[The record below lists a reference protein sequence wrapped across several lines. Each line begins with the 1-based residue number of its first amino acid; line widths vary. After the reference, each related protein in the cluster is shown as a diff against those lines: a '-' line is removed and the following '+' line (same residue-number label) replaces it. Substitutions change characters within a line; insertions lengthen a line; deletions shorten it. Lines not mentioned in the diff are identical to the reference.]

1 MCLLTSCGCDII
13 EYLCD
18 PWFSYVQMR
27 KTPRHLFA
35 FISWDLKNNFKRSIK
50 ETVKYWMHKRKCW
63 YGNAKLAFNGV
74 YILEAPQT
82 NMS

>member
-1 MCLLTSCGCDII
+1 MSQALADVDTTHFISWLIISALFMCLLTSCGCDII

-35 FISWDLKNNFKRSIK
+35 FISWDFKNNFKRSIK
-50 ETVKYWMHKRKCW
+50 ETVNY
-63 YGNAKLAFNGV
+63 
-74 YILEAPQT
+74 
-82 NMS
+82 